1 MRMKW
6 WKARGGEGE
15 RVPDLVYNQKK
26 NKFPLYIY
34 EGKGRQKREERKEY
48 REMMLNG

>member
-1 MRMKW
+1 MVKGERR
-6 WKARGGEGE
+6 RGG

-34 EGKGRQKREERKEY
+34 EGKGRQKREERKESIG
-48 REMMLNG
+48 RR